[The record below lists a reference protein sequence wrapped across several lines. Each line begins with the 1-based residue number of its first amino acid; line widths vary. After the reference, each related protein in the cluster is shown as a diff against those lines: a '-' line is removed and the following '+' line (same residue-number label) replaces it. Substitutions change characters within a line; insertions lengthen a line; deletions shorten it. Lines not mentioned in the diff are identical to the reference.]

1 MAPNFTASGPVRL
14 FWSRSA
20 EQLKRVAVL
29 FAPGVANV
37 RFRET
42 NPGPGMT
49 EKGAVPPV
57 RVGTERQL
65 FGAANPPSSDLDGVE
80 TRNSN

>member
-1 MAPNFTASGPVRL
+1 
-14 FWSRSA
+14 
-20 EQLKRVAVL
+20 
-29 FAPGVANV
+29 
-37 RFRET
+37 
-42 NPGPGMT
+42 MT